1 MLRHIYATPGDL
13 QQLLLQPICSIE
25 SDGVTTAP
33 YGSLKY
39 FVFNRSSYC
48 YTIRFLKEYVIDQK
62 FFTLEEGIRKMTSL
76 PADSARLKGRGQLME
91 DYAADIL
98 IFSLE
103 DLKDNT
109 TDDKPSAYPD
119 GIELVMVNGSIVLE
133 QGTHSQALPGQM
145 LPN

>member
-1 MLRHIYATPGDL
+1 MLRHIYASPEDL

-33 YGSLKY
+33 YGPLKD
-39 FVFNRSSYC
+39 FVFNRSSYG

-62 FFTLEEGIRKMTSL
+62 LFTLEEGVRKMTSL
-76 PADSARLKGRGQLME
+76 PADSARLKGRGQLKE
-91 DYAADIL
+91 DYAADII

-109 TDDKPSAYPD
+109 TDDKPIAYPD
-119 GIELVMVNGSIVLE
+119 GIELVMVNGSIVLDR
-133 QGTHSQALPGQM
+133 GTHSQELPGQM

>member
-1 MLRHIYATPGDL
+1 M
-13 QQLLLQPICSIE
+13 
-25 SDGVTTAP
+25 
-33 YGSLKY
+33 
-39 FVFNRSSYC
+39 
-48 YTIRFLKEYVIDQK
+48 EYVIDQK
-62 FFTLEEGIRKMTSL
+62 LFTLEEGIRKMTSL
-76 PADSARLKGRGQLME
+76 PADSARLKGRGRLKE
-91 DYAADIL
+91 DYTADIL